1 MANEHIKELLDEF
14 HYHEILDR
22 LHMILS
28 ISEDHLLQHPVCK
41 VERNVK
47 QNIEKA
53 LEHLAEAYQIAGN
66 ISHKRF
72 KDE

>member
-1 MANEHIKELLDEF
+1 MANENIKELLDEF
-14 HYHEILDR
+14 HYHEMLDR

-28 ISEDHLLQHPVCK
+28 ISEDHLLQHPVAK
-41 VERNVK
+41 VERDVK

-53 LEHLAEAYQIAGN
+53 LEHLAEAYQITGN

-72 KDE
+72 NDE

>member
-41 VERNVK
+41 VERDVK
-47 QNIEKA
+47 QNIEKV
-53 LEHLAEAYQIAGN
+53 
-66 ISHKRF
+66 F
-72 KDE
+72 